1 MGVLGLFNLKLWKL
15 GPVCCSEMGNC
26 LGAGD
31 QILIFPICPCSSCSL
46 WVFFCCSVLLQ
57 GQVYPESICLWV
69 LHASGAAG
77 AWGWKRSEGWGDY
90 LWACSPSAQFQ
101 DTWKIR
107 QLIAKPGVCLNTT
120 QMLHNVYY
128 LNFSILLERCPLG
141 ITGYKSV
148 ALRVHKGGNVPSG
161 CCGPH
166 WRLWAAECL
175 LVCSVL
181 VVFSLYSVVAVVT
194 SDCGLWTCW
203 LGVCLW
209 RAGTQ
214 ESKAGCQLVQLFY
227 GGLHFYQEN
236 PNGLASGKRLKVCLA
251 FLQVKRDHKS
261 YLFGKPI
268 VF

>member
-69 LHASGAAG
+69 LHASGAAA

-166 WRLWAAECL
+166 WRLWAAECWFAVYL
-175 LVCSVL
+175 WFLVC
-181 VVFSLYSVVAVVT
+181 T
-194 SDCGLWTCW
+194 LWW
-203 LGVCLW
+203 
-209 RAGTQ
+209 Q
-214 ESKAGCQLVQLFY
+214 
-227 GGLHFYQEN
+227 
-236 PNGLASGKRLKVCLA
+236 
-251 FLQVKRDHKS
+251 
-261 YLFGKPI
+261 
-268 VF
+268 